1 MMSFKQVIQVYFF
14 NIDIYY
20 ECFFFLHT
28 FIILESFLKYYVTLK
43 TGVMMLK
50 IQL

>member
-1 MMSFKQVIQVYFF
+1 MMSFKS
-14 NIDIYY
+14 IYQLFSTLIFIMNV
-20 ECFFFLHT
+20 FFFLHT
-28 FIILESFLKYYVTLK
+28 FVILESFLKYYVTLK